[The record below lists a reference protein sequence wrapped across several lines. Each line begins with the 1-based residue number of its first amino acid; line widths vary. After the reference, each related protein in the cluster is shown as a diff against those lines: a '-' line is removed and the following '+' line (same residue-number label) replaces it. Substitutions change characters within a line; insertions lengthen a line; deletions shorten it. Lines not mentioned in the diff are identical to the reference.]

1 MNAKVFFTVGA
12 IAMIAA
18 ASVAAQTTMSPDDM
32 AKMDHNQ
39 AQTPSTVPTNG
50 PGSPRAG
57 AAATAPLVNNAGS
70 SVAQPEDTGRMHRR
84 ARHNAA
90 QTPTTVPGA
99 TPGGPR
105 VGATATAPVVNSGDA
120 STPH

>member
-1 MNAKVFFTVGA
+1 MNAKVFFSVGA

-39 AQTPSTVPTNG
+39 TQTPSTVPNTG

-57 AAATAPLVNNAGS
+57 AAATAPVVNNAGS
-70 SVAQPEDTGRMHRR
+70 SDVSPEDAGRTQGK
-84 ARHNAA
+84 AIHNAS
-90 QTPTTVPGA
+90 QTPSTVPGA
-99 TPGGPR
+99 SGTPK
-105 VGATATAPVVNSGDA
+105 VGATATAPVVNGGG
-120 STPH
+120 PPQ